1 MADAPEKPVDVGVDL
16 NGRARETRSGT
27 AIKPLYTAAD
37 LPADLETRLGA
48 PGEFPFTRGIH
59 PTMYRGKLW
68 TMRQYAGFGTP
79 AETNARFKYL
89 LAEGQTGLSV
99 ALDLPTQLGYDSD
112 APEAAGEVGR
122 VGVAIDSLAD
132 LEECFAGIPLE
143 RVSTSFT
150 INGTASVLL
159 AMYQAV
165 AEKQGVPAARISGT
179 VQNDLLKEFGAR
191 GAWIFPIDPS
201 MRLCADVIEYCA
213 RELPRFN
220 PISIA
225 SHYRDAGANPAEEA
239 AYTLSA
245 GLAYVDACVKRG
257 MDVDAFAPRLSF
269 FWYTYTN
276 FFEEIAK
283 YRAARRLWAL
293 AMRDRFGAEKPDSLR
308 LRCACVCGGHSLTKQ
323 EPLNN
328 IARTTI
334 ETMAVALGGLQSV
347 FTAAYDEAFAIP
359 TELAART
366 ALRVQQIV
374 AWETDVAAT
383 VDPLAGSYFVEAL
396 TADMEQAIG
405 GIMQEIDR
413 RGGMVECLRTGWVQ
427 KRIGERAYEWQRKL
441 DKGEITVVGV
451 NRFAGDGAPEEVS
464 VHRVPLEL
472 EQAQIERLRA
482 VRARR
487 DQAAV
492 AGALERLT
500 VACKSSDN
508 LMPYISAAV
517 RAYATVGEITAAL
530 RRTFGTFMP
539 PEY

>member
-1 MADAPEKPVDVGVDL
+1 MADD
-16 NGRARETRSGT
+16 RFTRSGT
-27 AIKPLYTAAD
+27 PIKPLYTKAD
-37 LPADLETRLGA
+37 LPADLDSRLGL

-59 PTMYRGKLW
+59 PTMYRGKVW

-89 LAEGQTGLSV
+89 LGEGQTGLSV

-112 APEAAGEVGR
+112 AAEAQGEVGR

-132 LEECFAGIPLE
+132 MEEIFAGIPLE
-143 RVSTSFT
+143 KVSTSFT
-150 INGTASVLL
+150 INGTAPILL

-201 MRLCADVIEYCA
+201 MRLAGDVIQYCTT
-213 RELPRFN
+213 ELPRFN

-239 AYTLSA
+239 AYTLAA

-283 YRAARRLWAL
+283 YRAARRIWAL
-293 AMRDRFGAEKPDSLR
+293 ALRDRFGAKKPDSLR

-374 AWETDVAAT
+374 AYETDVAST
-383 VDPLAGSYFVEAL
+383 IDPLAGSYFVEAL
-396 TADMEQAIG
+396 TAEMEKAIG
-405 GIMQEIDR
+405 SVMDEIDR

-441 DKGEITVVGV
+441 EKGEVAVVGV
-451 NRFAGDGAPEEVS
+451 NRFAAEGKPEDVE

-472 EQAQIERLRA
+472 ERAQVERLHA
-482 VRARR
+482 VRAQR

-492 AGALERLT
+492 SGALERLI
-500 VACKSSDN
+500 VASRSSDN
-508 LMPYISAAV
+508 LVPYIAGAV

-530 RRTFGTFMP
+530 RRTFGTYVPAEF
-539 PEY
+539 

>member
-1 MADAPEKPVDVGVDL
+1 MADAGE
-16 NGRARETRSGT
+16 RRTRSGT
-27 AIKPLYTAAD
+27 VIEPIYGEGD
-37 LPADLETRLGA
+37 DRLGK
-48 PGEFPFTRGIH
+48 PGEFPFTRGIY

-79 AETNARFKYL
+79 RETNGRFRYL
-89 LAEGQTGLSV
+89 LGEGQTGLSV

-132 LEECFAGIPLE
+132 MEEIFEGIPLDK
-143 RVSTSFT
+143 VTTSFT
-150 INGTASVLL
+150 INATAPILL

-165 AEKQGVPAARISGT
+165 AEKQGVAADRISGT

-191 GAWIFPIDPS
+191 GAWVFPIDPS
-201 MRLCADVIEYCA
+201 MRLVVDVIAYCA
-213 RELPRFN
+213 EKLPRFN

-245 GLAYVDACVKRG
+245 GIAYVRACIERG
-257 MDVDAFAPRLSF
+257 LDVDAFAPRLSF

-283 YRAARRLWAL
+283 YRAARRIWAHT
-293 AMRDRFGAEKPDSLR
+293 MRDRFAAKKADSQR

-334 ETMAVALGGLQSV
+334 ETMAVAMAGLQSV
-347 FTAAYDEAFAIP
+347 FTAAYDEAYAIP
-359 TELAART
+359 TELAAKT

-374 AWETDVAAT
+374 AYETDVAAT

-396 TADMEQAIG
+396 TDDMERAIG
-405 GIMQEIDR
+405 EVMEEIER
-413 RGGMVECLRTGWVQ
+413 RGGMVECLRSGYVQ
-427 KRIGERAYEWQRKL
+427 RRIGERAYEWQRKL
-441 DKGEITVVGV
+441 EKGEVVIPGV
-451 NRFAGDGAPEEVS
+451 NKFASDGEPSDVE
-464 VHRVPLEL
+464 VHRVPIEL
-472 EQAQIERLRA
+472 ERAQVARLA
-482 VRARR
+482 KVRAER
-487 DQAAV
+487 DEVAAH
-492 AGALERLT
+492 GALARLEE
-500 VACKSSDN
+500 AARGRAN
-508 LMPYISAAV
+508 LMPVITDAV
-517 RAYATVGEITAAL
+517 RAYATIGEITNAL
-530 RRTFGTFMP
+530 RRVFGVYQP
-539 PEY
+539 PEF

>member
-1 MADAPEKPVDVGVDL
+1 MSE
-16 NGRARETRSGT
+16 RRTRSGT
-27 AIKPLYTAAD
+27 LIEPLYGPPEP
-37 LPADLETRLGA
+37 PAKLGR

-59 PTMYRGKLW
+59 STMYRGKLW

-79 AETNARFKYL
+79 RETNERFRYL
-89 LAEGQTGLSV
+89 LGEGQTGLSV

-112 APEAAGEVGR
+112 APEAQGEVGR

-132 LEECFAGIPLE
+132 MEEIFAGIPLDQ
-143 RVSTSFT
+143 VTTSFT
-150 INGTASVLL
+150 INATAPVLL

-165 AEKQGVPAARISGT
+165 AEKQGVAAERIAGT

-191 GAWIFPIDPS
+191 GAWVFPIDPS
-201 MRLCADVIEYCA
+201 MRLVVDVIEYCA

-245 GLAYVDACVKRG
+245 GIAYVRACLERG
-257 MDVDAFAPRLSF
+257 LPVDAFAPRLSF

-283 YRAARRLWAL
+283 YRAARRIWAHT
-293 AMRDRFGAEKPDSLR
+293 MRDRFGAKSADSQR

-334 ETMAVALGGLQSV
+334 ETMAVAMAGLQSV
-347 FTAAYDEAFAIP
+347 FTAAYDEAYAIP

-374 AWETDVAAT
+374 AYETDVAAT
-383 VDPLAGSYFVEAL
+383 VDPLAGSYFVEKL
-396 TADMEQAIG
+396 TDDMERAITAV
-405 GIMQEIDR
+405 MDEIEK
-413 RGGMVECLRTGWVQ
+413 RGGMIECLRSGFVQ
-427 KRIGERAYEWQRKL
+427 RRIGERAYEWQRKL
-441 DKGEITVVGV
+441 ESGEVVVPGV
-451 NRFAGDGAPEEVS
+451 NKF
-464 VHRVPLEL
+464 
-472 EQAQIERLRA
+472 
-482 VRARR
+482 
-487 DQAAV
+487 
-492 AGALERLT
+492 
-500 VACKSSDN
+500 
-508 LMPYISAAV
+508 
-517 RAYATVGEITAAL
+517 VGEAE
-530 RRTFGTFMP
+530 P
-539 PEY
+539 

>member
-1 MADAPEKPVDVGVDL
+1 MMSDK
-16 NGRARETRSGT
+16 RTRSGT
-27 AIKPLYTAAD
+27 VIQPLYEPAAPD
-37 LPADLETRLGA
+37 PQLGR
-48 PGEFPFTRGIH
+48 PGEFPFTRGIY
-59 PTMYRGKLW
+59 PTMYRTKLW

-79 AETNARFKYL
+79 RETNGRFRYL
-89 LAEGQTGLSV
+89 LGEGQTGLSV

-122 VGVAIDSLAD
+122 VGVAVDSLAD
-132 LEECFAGIPLE
+132 MEEIFAGIPLDK
-143 RVSTSFT
+143 VTTSFT
-150 INGTASVLL
+150 INATAPVLL

-165 AEKQGVPAARISGT
+165 AEKQGVAAERISGT

-191 GAWIFPIDPS
+191 GAWVFPIDPS
-201 MRLCADVIEYCA
+201 LRLVVDVIEYCTKA
-213 RELPRFN
+213 LPRFN

-245 GLAYVDACVKRG
+245 GIAYVRACLARG
-257 MDVDAFAPRLSF
+257 LEIDAFAPRLSF

-283 YRAARRLWAL
+283 YRAARRIWAHL
-293 AMRDRFGAEKPDSLR
+293 MRDRFSAANSDSQR

-359 TELAART
+359 TELAAKT

-374 AWETDVAAT
+374 AYETDVAAT

-396 TADMEQAIG
+396 TDDMEGAIG
-405 GIMQEIDR
+405 EVMHEIER
-413 RGGMVECLRTGWVQ
+413 RGGMVECLRSGYVQ

-441 DKGEITVVGV
+441 EKGEVVVPGV
-451 NRFAGDGAPEEVS
+451 NKFTSGEAAAEVE
-464 VHRVPLEL
+464 VHRVPIEL
-472 EQAQIERLRA
+472 ERAQVERLRR
-482 VRARR
+482 VRAER
-487 DQAAV
+487 DEAA
-492 AGALERLT
+492 AHAALARLEEAARGT
-500 VACKSSDN
+500 EN
-508 LMPYISAAV
+508 LMPPINEAV
-517 RAYATVGEITAAL
+517 RAYATIGEITTAL
-530 RRTFGTFMP
+530 RRVFGTYVP
-539 PEY
+539 PEF

>member
-1 MADAPEKPVDVGVDL
+1 MTKRVGAPTH
-16 NGRARETRSGT
+16 ARSG
-27 AIKPLYTAAD
+27 IEIRPLYEPD
-37 LPADLETRLGA
+37 GGVPPSIGR

-79 AETNARFKYL
+79 RETNERFRYL

-132 LEECFAGIPLE
+132 MEEIFAGIPLD

-150 INGTASVLL
+150 INGTASILL

-165 AEKQGVPAARISGT
+165 AEKQGVSPDRTAGT

-191 GAWIFPIDPS
+191 RAWIFPLDPS
-201 MRLCADVIEYCA
+201 LRLVVDVIEYCA
-213 RELPRFN
+213 QNLPRFN

-225 SHYRDAGANPAEEA
+225 SHYRDAGADPAEEA
-239 AYTLSA
+239 AFTLSA
-245 GLAYVDACVKRG
+245 GAAYVQACLARG
-257 MDVDAFAPRLSF
+257 LDVEAFAPRLSF

-283 YRAARRLWAL
+283 YRASRRLWARL
-293 AMRDRFGAEKPDSLR
+293 MRDRFGARGVDAQR
-308 LRCACVCGGHSLTKQ
+308 LRAACVCGGHSLTKQ

-334 ETMAVALGGLQSV
+334 ETMAVALGGVQSV
-347 FTAAYDEAFAIP
+347 FTAAYDEAYAIP

-374 AWETDVAAT
+374 AYETDVAST

-396 TADMEQAIG
+396 TDEMERAIA
-405 GIMQEIDR
+405 GIMEEIER
-413 RGGMVECLRTGWVQ
+413 RGGFVECLRSGWVQ
-427 KRIGERAYEWQRKL
+427 KRIAERAYQWQKGL
-441 DKGEITVVGV
+441 DEGTNVVVGV
-451 NRFAGDGAPEEVS
+451 NAFRREEPSAGEEVD
-464 VHRVPLEL
+464 VHQVPLAL
-472 EQAQIERLRA
+472 EEAQIERLRR
-482 VRARR
+482 VRSSR
-487 DQAAV
+487 DETGVGQALQRLGQAA
-492 AGALERLT
+492 AG
-500 VACKSSDN
+500 SDN
-508 LMPYISAAV
+508 LMPYVVGAV
-517 RAYATVGEITAAL
+517 RAYATVGEITHAL
-530 RRTFGTFMP
+530 RRVFGTYVP
-539 PEY
+539 PEF